1 IPNLPEIGD
10 YVYIEEGSQQR
21 INVNTAT
28 LRTLTRHPYIGY
40 YRAKAIMDLRHR
52 DGRVVSLLQLS
63 FLDEF
68 SDEDIQR
75 LEPYLSFE

>member
-1 IPNLPEIGD
+1 M
-10 YVYIEEGSQQR
+10 
-21 INVNTAT
+21 
-28 LRTLTRHPYIGY
+28 RTLTRHPYIGY

-52 DGRVVSLLQLS
+52 DGRVVSLRQLS